1 LAKFQESITESND
14 ASKNDTAN
22 KSSTDISSALTLS
35 GKLDLAKLT
44 QEYMA
49 QNPSDVNPR
58 AAVAATAARVAA
70 NQASSPK
77 QQDERQKYMKSLVTQ
92 TSGFS
97 REAAQA
103 SADGQ
108 GLTSSQDVLKKILE
122 QNATLAKMNQA
133 SIQMNQQ
140 IGEATVNNTAQLG
153 TLNQSV
159 GALIDDNRAKEQ
171 ERWFKNRNLVLKSE
185 LAAKNFMT
193 NFSQ

>member
-1 LAKFQESITESND
+1 
-14 ASKNDTAN
+14 
-22 KSSTDISSALTLS
+22 
-35 GKLDLAKLT
+35 
-44 QEYMA
+44 
-49 QNPSDVNPR
+49 
-58 AAVAATAARVAA
+58 
-70 NQASSPK
+70 
-77 QQDERQKYMKSLVTQ
+77 
-92 TSGFS
+92 
-97 REAAQA
+97 
-103 SADGQ
+103 
-108 GLTSSQDVLKKILE
+108 VLKKILE